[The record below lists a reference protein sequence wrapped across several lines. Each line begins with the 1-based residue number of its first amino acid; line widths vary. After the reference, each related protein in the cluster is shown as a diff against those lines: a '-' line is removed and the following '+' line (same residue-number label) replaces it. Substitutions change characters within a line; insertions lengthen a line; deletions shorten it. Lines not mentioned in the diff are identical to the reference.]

1 MNRHWRVVVLAF
13 VLMTGFTFVTCGD
26 DDDDNDDPY
35 RPYGEDLPACDPY
48 DSDFAWFEIENFASK
63 VMKFVA
69 RYGKQPQS
77 CIASLDDGDLE
88 VICDNWSLS
97 LTWLKKTDG
106 FPIQDGQQV
115 NVAASTGLD
124 DWFDIGGCSIV
135 ILSEEMDIL
144 LFQSDGMTYLASE
157 TGPWHAESHEEKVCE
172 YFAGQAQPPS
182 PLDDPFTQVVGLSF
196 SGSLN
201 GLEFS
206 LPAPATAA
214 LTEDGEYWAIL
225 PIHYVGVFDWAEDT
239 YDGGDDYE
247 FLFQLVK
254 K

>member
-1 MNRHWRVVVLAF
+1 
-13 VLMTGFTFVTCGD
+13 
-26 DDDDNDDPY
+26 
-35 RPYGEDLPACDPY
+35 
-48 DSDFAWFEIENFASK
+48 
-63 VMKFVA
+63 
-69 RYGKQPQS
+69 
-77 CIASLDDGDLE
+77 
-88 VICDNWSLS
+88 
-97 LTWLKKTDG
+97 
-106 FPIQDGQQV
+106 
-115 NVAASTGLD
+115 
-124 DWFDIGGCSIV
+124 
-135 ILSEEMDIL
+135 MDIL
-144 LFQSDGMTYLASE
+144 LFQSVGMTYSLQKPDH
-157 TGPWHAESHEEKVCE
+157 GMRNPMRKKVCE